1 MSVQDHSDY
10 QEHPQKGMFVKSKAG
25 LVLIG
30 FLIIAGALLF
40 TEHRAHV
47 LGLLVWLPLLAC
59 PLMHVFMHGG
69 HGHHGRGVGPQDDQ
83 RGTS

>member
-1 MSVQDHSDY
+1 MSVQDHSGY
-10 QEHPQKGMFVKSKAG
+10 QEHPQRGMSVKSKAG

-69 HGHHGRGVGPQDDQ
+69 HGHHGSHGPQNDE